1 MQNEPQVLLDTT
13 QDPLRH
19 KDMLHINTT
28 KNPGSIIVQSETE
41 SPATQSMNSSGTSR
55 KSRAQPKRKEPE
67 LEFFEMTVLAF
78 ILSHPS
84 SKTIM
89 TLDRNKMYD
98 DCKKVHKSFHEW
110 PTWINQTLTRV
121 VLEEKF

>member
-1 MQNEPQVLLDTT
+1 
-13 QDPLRH
+13 
-19 KDMLHINTT
+19 
-28 KNPGSIIVQSETE
+28 
-41 SPATQSMNSSGTSR
+41 MNSSGTSR
-55 KSRAQPKRKEPE
+55 KSRAPPKRKEPE

-110 PTWINQTLTRV
+110 PNWINQTLTRI
-121 VLEEKF
+121 VLEEKYNKAQMTLARTSTQRSTSTANSLFMMTHP